1 MLLSVCFV
9 SQRTFE
15 DHVDPAGNVVAIS
28 ITDPDERPAKVR
40 PGFRAVLRLSFHDI
54 MEESLGLNVGD
65 LPDLHPRHAVGV
77 RLFWGQAELCDAN
90 DARRVLT
97 FLDHHANSAEKLHL
111 VVHCHA
117 GISRSAAVAAFAAD
131 RFGIE
136 IDQANPDTSC
146 ANTRL
151 LRLLGKVDLGH
162 PLHVGE
168 VPQGL
173 QPRPKTAYQSSLS
186 GIF

>member
-1 MLLSVCFV
+1 
-9 SQRTFE
+9 
-15 DHVDPAGNVVAIS
+15 
-28 ITDPDERPAKVR
+28 
-40 PGFRAVLRLSFHDI
+40 

-117 GISRSAAVAAFAAD
+117 GISRSAAVAAIAAD

-136 IDQANPDTSC
+136 IDQANPDLLCQYGTSLVLWVVATISLSFVSMRKVVSGSC
-146 ANTRL
+146 CIQAAEISERL
-151 LRLLGKVDLGH
+151 LVKLPLAWQRNMLMPWATLCLIAILLGWMRKSVNSIPTLKGCCGRRIT
-162 PLHVGE
+162 PL
-168 VPQGL
+168 
-173 QPRPKTAYQSSLS
+173 
-186 GIF
+186 